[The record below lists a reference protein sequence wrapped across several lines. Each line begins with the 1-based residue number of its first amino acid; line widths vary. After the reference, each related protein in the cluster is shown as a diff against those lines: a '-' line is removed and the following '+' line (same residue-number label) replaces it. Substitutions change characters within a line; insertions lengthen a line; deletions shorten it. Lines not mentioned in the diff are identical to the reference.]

1 MRDGYDIRREE
12 MVPFFSIASKDFE
25 EDLVV
30 LKKYYTNLNNKHIP
44 KTDTY
49 LAKEPR
55 WQQDGGSM
63 ISWLGQTLLKRSFN
77 LHCHLDFLL
86 KIKELL
92 Q

>member
-1 MRDGYDIRREE
+1 MRDGDDIGREE
-12 MVPFFSIASKDFE
+12 MVPFFSIASRDFE
-25 EDLVV
+25 GDLVV
-30 LKKYYTNLNNKHIP
+30 LKKYYTNLNNEHIL
-44 KTDTY
+44 KTDTH

-63 ISWLGQTLLKRSFN
+63 ISWLDQTLLKRSIN
-77 LHCHLDFLL
+77 LHCHLDFL